1 MAYLTVVSGAMKG
14 QQFSLEKPVTRI
26 GRREGNDWVIPDGS
40 VSGTHCEVE
49 KTKTGFLLRDLGSTN
64 GTKVNGDTVKVSG
77 IFKNDVILIGDI
89 ALTIDGDDVPQTRT
103 GDTQNISRT
112 TIIIPNQPS
121 TQAPPEAFAKKS
133 NSNKV
138 WIFSITLLILL
149 SVVGIVILTLK
160 MMGKL

>member
-1 MAYLTVVSGAMKG
+1 MKG
-14 QQFSLEKPVTRI
+14 QQFPLEKPVTRI
-26 GRREGNDWVIPDGS
+26 GRREGNDWMIPDGS

-77 IFKNDVILIGDI
+77 IFKNDIILIGDI
-89 ALTIDGDDVPQTRT
+89 ALTIDGDDVPQTRS

-133 NSNKV
+133 NSNKA
-138 WIFSITLLILL
+138 WIFFIALI
-149 SVVGIVILTLK
+149 SVVCIVLGVMLYLVMT
-160 MMGKL
+160 GKWAV